1 MKHKVLY
8 EFSKICFKLVMEH
21 NKNDY
26 QEEKKNLLNL
36 RLGFHLNQASF

>member
-8 EFSKICFKLVMEH
+8 EFSKICFKSVVEH

-26 QEEKKNLLNL
+26 QEEKKSS
-36 RLGFHLNQASF
+36 QP